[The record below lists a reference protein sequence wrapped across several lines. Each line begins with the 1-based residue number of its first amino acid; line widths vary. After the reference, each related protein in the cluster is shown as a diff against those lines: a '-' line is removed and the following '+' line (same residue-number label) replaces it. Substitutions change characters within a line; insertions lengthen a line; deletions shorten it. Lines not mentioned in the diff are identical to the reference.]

1 MTEFRV
7 TYWRDLPS
15 LVTARDAEHTAK
27 AALDARF
34 MVAIDEAAMRL
45 GATDSD
51 AYLEGWRQS
60 EWEER
65 DGSPEEVVEAVAR
78 GTRRGVRPDPRAG
91 IARLV
96 RHLTD
101 ATIRVRS
108 HESRRQCWRPLPRGA
123 SSGQTA
129 QTRSRARAA
138 TRPT

>member
-15 LVTARDAEHTAK
+15 LVTARDGAHTAK

-60 EWEER
+60 DWEAR
-65 DGSPEEVVEAVAR
+65 GGSPEEVVEAVAAELETEFDMTR
-78 GTRRGVRPDPRAG
+78 VQALLDSYGT
-91 IARLV
+91 
-96 RHLTD
+96 
-101 ATIRVRS
+101 
-108 HESRRQCWRPLPRGA
+108 
-123 SSGQTA
+123 
-129 QTRSRARAA
+129 
-138 TRPT
+138 

>member
-34 MVAIDEAAMRL
+34 MIAIDEAAMRL

-65 DGSPEEVVEAVAR
+65 GGSPEEVVGSVAQELETEYDQAR
-78 GTRRGVRPDPRAG
+78 VQALLDSYGT
-91 IARLV
+91 
-96 RHLTD
+96 
-101 ATIRVRS
+101 
-108 HESRRQCWRPLPRGA
+108 
-123 SSGQTA
+123 
-129 QTRSRARAA
+129 
-138 TRPT
+138 

>member
-15 LVTARDAEHTAK
+15 LITARDGEHTAK

-60 EWEER
+60 GWQER
-65 DGSPEEVVEAVAR
+65 SGSPEEVVLEVAQE
-78 GTRRGVRPDPRAG
+78 
-91 IARLV
+91 L
-96 RHLTD
+96 D
-101 ATIRVRS
+101 AEYGQERVQEMLDS
-108 HESRRQCWRPLPRGA
+108 YGS
-123 SSGQTA
+123 
-129 QTRSRARAA
+129 
-138 TRPT
+138 